1 MLGRT
6 MRLLFAVTAMAPVS
20 ISLAYV
26 YGARG
31 SNLWL
36 SALAVVCCI
45 SLGLL
50 AHLIITKSSTDLPK
64 LPITLKK
71 AKSADREVVGFVV
84 AYVLPLLFRGDPSV
98 DLGAWV
104 VGGLM
109 LLFVLYSS
117 HTLLVNPVLGVFGF
131 HFYDVE
137 TEDGVS
143 YLLITKRQI
152 NDILSVTTVV
162 QLSEHGILESP

>member
-1 MLGRT
+1 MLGKK

-20 ISLAYV
+20 VSLAYV
-26 YGARG
+26 YGAKG
-31 SNLWL
+31 ANHWL
-36 SALAVVCCI
+36 SALALAFCFG
-45 SLGLL
+45 LGLL
-50 AHLIITKSSTDLPK
+50 AHVIITKSASDLPR
-64 LPITLKK
+64 LPVTLKK
-71 AKSADREVVGFVV
+71 AKSADKEVVGFVV
-84 AYVLPLLFRGDPSV
+84 AYVLPLLFRGDPTV
-98 DLGAWV
+98 DLGAWA
-104 VGGLM
+104 VGGML

-131 HFYDVE
+131 HFYEVE